1 MTRDEFMKELA
12 YLLQDIQD
20 EDKDDAVQY
29 YTDYFEEAGPDK
41 EAEVIQELGSPE
53 RIAAMIRA
61 DIAGHLEEG
70 GEFTEQGY
78 QDERFRD
85 PGYAMA
91 KRLDLPE
98 EQENAAQGRG
108 SRGQGYNREQNFDRE
123 QSFDREGGFNQEQS
137 FNHGPGETYTEG
149 NNGTSNPPP
158 PRTSKVIKLI
168 LWAVLI
174 VVAFPVFL
182 GVGGGLL
189 GLAAG
194 VLGILTAVLVTLGA
208 TTFAVLLGGIVMLPY
223 GVFHMFSHPLDG
235 LMASGTGLILLG
247 AGALCL
253 ALSVLFYGRFVP
265 FVIRSIVNGL
275 SRLLHRGR

>member
-53 RIAAMIRA
+53 RIAAIIRA
-61 DIAGHLEEG
+61 DIAGHLESG

-123 QSFDREGGFNQEQS
+123 QSFS
-137 FNHGPGETYTEG
+137 HGPGETYTEG

>member
-53 RIAAMIRA
+53 RIAAIIRA
-61 DIAGHLEEG
+61 DIAGHLESG

-85 PGYAMA
+85 PGYAWQSVWTCRKSRRA
-91 KRLDLPE
+91 AAREAAAGDRAITGNRTLTGNRALTR
-98 EQENAAQGRG
+98 NAV
-108 SRGQGYNREQNFDRE
+108 
-123 QSFDREGGFNQEQS
+123 
-137 FNHGPGETYTEG
+137 FNHGPEQTYTEE

-174 VVAFPVFL
+174 IVAFPVFL

-223 GVFHMFSHPLDG
+223 GVFHMSSHPLDG

-253 ALSVLFYGRFVP
+253 ALSVLFYGRFIP
-265 FVIRSIVNGL
+265 FIIRSIVNGL